1 MKVPGFTAEASLYS
15 ARRQYQVRQIAA
27 LSDRVVA
34 AFPWDPP
41 QLTSVSYQS
50 PSGPGFPG
58 TLTVKGQNF
67 TPDADILLTIY
78 NCDAY
83 PLRSSVHTTKSFDLC
98 WPPLHPRYCNRYFGG
113 EFTTSVSC
121 FCGGRASV
129 ESLDLQS
136 GDTATGGTNL
146 PC

>member
-83 PLRSSVHTTKSFDLC
+83 PLRSSVHTTITVDLC
-98 WPPLHPRYCNRYFGG
+98 TPTLTLPFCNGHSA
-113 EFTTSVSC
+113 E
-121 FCGGRASV
+121 
-129 ESLDLQS
+129 EL
-136 GDTATGGTNL
+136 
-146 PC
+146 